1 MELKEVFKNRRSI
14 RNFKSEPIDMELIQR
29 LIQDSILAPNAGNE
43 QPWKFI
49 VVSNRD
55 LINRISDDC
64 KHNFLQFIKANPTSP
79 AKKYEKML
87 SNESFNIFY
96 HAPVVVYILGNA
108 GKRNLVADCSL
119 AASYLMMSATD
130 KDLGT
135 CWVNFGMYIKD
146 STIRE
151 EMGLNDDLQ
160 IVAPIALG
168 YPEKIPG
175 IPVRKEPQILKIIE

>member
-1 MELKEVFKNRRSI
+1 MELKEIFKNRRSI
-14 RNFKSEPIDMELIQR
+14 RNFKDESVDIKLVQQV
-29 LIQDSILAPNAGNE
+29 IQDSVLAPNAGNE

-55 LINRISDDC
+55 LINRISEDC

-87 SNESFNIFY
+87 SNDAFNIFY

-108 GKRNLVADCSL
+108 EKRNLIADCSL

-130 KDLGT
+130 KGLGT
-135 CWVNFGMYIKD
+135 CWVNFGLYIKD
-146 STIRE
+146 EAIRT
-151 EMGLNDDLQ
+151 EMGLADDLQ
-160 IVAPIALG
+160 IVAPIAIG